1 MPLEW
6 GNSTHIDQISN
17 IDTILGPELAYD
29 KGCVD
34 KLMKTLIFY
43 KKKNPNLKIMIS
55 YQNYREEEKNIEVQ
69 FKNDFGLE
77 GYALV

>member
-43 KKKNPNLKIMIS
+43 KKKPKS
-55 YQNYREEEKNIEVQ
+55 KNHDKLPKLQ
-69 FKNDFGLE
+69 RGRKK
-77 GYALV
+77 Y